1 MVSKTELFWWFGVDR
16 GHFITGL
23 GQFDG
28 RVRLDEIFAVKMRLR
43 ADEVVFFG

>member
-1 MVSKTELFWWFGVDR
+1 LYYPKITARELLPPGFSG
-16 GHFITGL
+16 GL
-23 GQFDG
+23 GQFGG